1 VIFQKKFRA
10 MNHRR
15 FVPSAEGLE
24 GRALQATSGASTL
37 FGVQLST
44 NLNVPITYEQK
55 AKRIEHLPYY
65 LGQIHP
71 GRFLP
76 QAEIQQIQG
85 ALFNMID
92 SIQKPLPNAL
102 NSFNFGIRQVVSK
115 QSLSAGDIAVLN
127 HGVAGV
133 LRNAKTP
140 EASIDGIT
148 NALLTLTSQVD
159 TASVM
164 PVYLATNDSTLVL
177 QTALAIGRPMPP
189 PQLPKLKRNTG
200 INAGPQHFKTPL
212 ERPIL
217 VGTYH
222 FHTAIQVVT
231 PEGVV
236 VGQSFTARNNNY
248 KVQITT
254 PQTVGVH
261 EFRLQAVDTVGHIS
275 RISPPFLI
283 KVVPKKHQDT
293 AIGKATPQGPLATA
307 K

>member
-1 VIFQKKFRA
+1 VTFEKKFRA
-10 MNHRR
+10 MNRRR
-15 FVPSAEGLE
+15 FVPSTEGLE
-24 GRALQATSGASTL
+24 GRALQASTGL
-37 FGVQLST
+37 NVFGLQLT
-44 NLNVPITYEQK
+44 NNLNVPITFEQK
-55 AKRIEHLPYY
+55 AKRIEHLPFYM
-65 LGQIHP
+65 GQIHP

-76 QAEIQQIQG
+76 KAEIQQIQG

-92 SIQKPLPNAL
+92 SIQKPVPQVLDN
-102 NSFNFGIRQVVSK
+102 FNFQIRQIVPK

-133 LRNAKTP
+133 LTNAKAP
-140 EASIDGIT
+140 AASVEGIS
-148 NALLTLTSQVD
+148 NALQKLISQVD

-164 PVYLATNDSTLVL
+164 PVYVGTNDATIVL

-189 PQLPKLKRNTG
+189 PQLPKLKRDTG
-200 INAGPQHFKTPL
+200 INAGAQHFKTPL

-222 FHTAIQVVT
+222 FHTTMQVVT
-231 PEGVV
+231 PDGVV
-236 VGQSFTARNNNY
+236 VGQGVTARNNDY
-248 KVQITT
+248 RVQITT

-283 KVVPKKHQDT
+283 KIVPNKHQDT
-293 AIGKATPQGPLATA
+293 AIGKATPQGPLATT